1 MASRSGGRGSAGR
14 RQEVVKAVRNSLGA
28 LSDVAFEVKTHRVA
42 EQPQPGDWRAE
53 MSDLV
58 FVVLTGAFFALVSL
72 IVKGVERL

>member
-1 MASRSGGRGSAGR
+1 M
-14 RQEVVKAVRNSLGA
+14 
-28 LSDVAFEVKTHRVA
+28 A